1 VKSAHTRFLIPLGAF
16 VLLAV
21 ILAIGVK
28 HSPDN
33 GVIKSPLINKPV
45 PDFNLPHLQDPNR
58 TLGPK
63 DLKGQWYLINV
74 WGVWCGTC
82 HEEHPWLLDYQ
93 KQNVV
98 PIIGIDWN
106 DQDDVALQYL
116 NQEGNPFSSVV
127 VDHDGRTAINLGV
140 YAAPESFL
148 VNPDGLIVY
157 KCTGA
162 LTREIWQREIL
173 PRIQKTAAKT

>member
-1 VKSAHTRFLIPLGAF
+1 MKARFLIPLGAF

-21 ILAIGVK
+21 VLAIGVK
-28 HSPDN
+28 RSPDN
-33 GVIKSPLINKPV
+33 GVIKSPLIGKPV
-45 PDFNLPHLQDPNR
+45 PEFTLPHLQDPSS
-58 TLGPK
+58 TLSTK
-63 DLKGQWYLINV
+63 DLKGKWYLINV

-82 HEEHPWLLDYQ
+82 HEEHPWLMSYR

-106 DQDDVALQYL
+106 DQDEVAMQYL
-116 NQEGNPFSSVV
+116 SQEGNPYSSVI
-127 VDHDGRTAINLGV
+127 VDRDGRTAINLGV

-162 LTREIWQREIL
+162 LTQEIWQREIL
-173 PRIQKTAAKT
+173 PRVQQTAAKT